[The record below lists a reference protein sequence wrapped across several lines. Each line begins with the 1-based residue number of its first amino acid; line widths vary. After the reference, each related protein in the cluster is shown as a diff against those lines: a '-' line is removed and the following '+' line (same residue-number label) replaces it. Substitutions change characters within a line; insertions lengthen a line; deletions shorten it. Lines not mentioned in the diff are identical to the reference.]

1 MFWLFKKHWQ
11 LILFGV
17 ICTFLAGF
25 GQTFLM
31 AQFIPSL
38 QEQFSLSRTEISF
51 VYSLATL
58 VASLGLGKIGGL
70 IDRWSLTAFSLFTL
84 AGLLTGFLLLSF
96 AGGIVTIGLAF
107 FLIRGFGQMNF
118 GLMASTTIAKLFGRH
133 RGKALT
139 WAQFG
144 RSIGEGFLPLIA
156 ALIVLNF
163 SLRLSLLMM
172 ALILVVITVSLL
184 IFLVPKLETLT
195 PLYTDN
201 DQVTKRQKPGPEKW
215 TLRIYLQEKNAL
227 LLIAMGTILP
237 FAVTGLFFQQ
247 GSLASDFQIDPKL
260 MASSFLV
267 YSAVQLLGNL
277 IWGPLVDRFSARVVL
292 PFSPLA
298 MIVGMLVLLN
308 WDHVF
313 AVYLYMGTLAI
324 SVGMTSMA
332 RNSFWAEAYGIEQL
346 GKLKGV
352 DSMVM
357 VMGTAVAPTV
367 FAGILD
373 LGFVFQ
379 ELIMMLIGL
388 AALSWVGLNY
398 LSAQFR

>member
-1 MFWLFKKHWQ
+1 MFWLFKKHWP
-11 LILFGV
+11 LIVFGM

-25 GQTFLM
+25 GQTFLL

-38 QEQFSLSRTEISF
+38 QEQFALSRTEVSF

-58 VASLGLGKIGGL
+58 IASLGLGKIGEL
-70 IDRWSLTAFSLFTL
+70 LDRWSLTAFSLFTL
-84 AGLLTGFLLLSF
+84 SGLVAGFFLLSF
-96 AGGIVTIGLAF
+96 AEGIITIGLAF

-156 ALIVLNF
+156 ALVVLNF
-163 SLRLSLLMM
+163 SLRWSLLMM
-172 ALILVVITVSLL
+172 ALILMVITFSMLTL
-184 IFLVPKLETLT
+184 LVPKLETLT

-201 DQVTKRQKPGPEKW
+201 DQVTKRQKSGPEKW
-215 TLRIYLQEKNAL
+215 TWKIYLQEKNAL
-227 LLIAMGTILP
+227 LLIAMGTVLP

-247 GSLASDFQIDPKL
+247 GSLATDFGIDPKL
-260 MASSFLV
+260 MASSFMI

-277 IWGPLVDRFSARVVL
+277 VWGPLVDRFTARRVL

-298 MIVGMLVLLN
+298 MIGGMLILLT

-313 AVYLYMGTLAI
+313 AVYFYMGSLAL
-324 SVGMTSMA
+324 SVGMNSMA
-332 RNSFWAEAYGIEQL
+332 RNSFWAEAYGLEQL

-357 VMGTAVAPTV
+357 VMGTAIAPTV

-379 ELIMMLIGL
+379 ELMMMLIGL
-388 AALSWVGLNY
+388 SALTWVGLNY
-398 LSAQFR
+398 LSMQFR